1 MPEWLTAGWKPL
13 AAGIAFLVWL
23 VRLESKGLQNE
34 RDIKRLWDQR
44 KEDLEAAKA
53 SRNETNAMLGEI
65 RDDIKALIARV
76 GK

>member
-1 MPEWLTAGWKPL
+1 MPEWLAAGWKPM
-13 AAGIAFLVWL
+13 AAGVAFLVWL

-34 RDIKRLWDQR
+34 RDIKRLW
-44 KEDLEAAKA
+44 
-53 SRNETNAMLGEI
+53 AMLGEI

>member
-13 AAGIAFLVWL
+13 AAGVAFLIWL

-34 RDIKRLWDQR
+34 RDIKRLWAQR